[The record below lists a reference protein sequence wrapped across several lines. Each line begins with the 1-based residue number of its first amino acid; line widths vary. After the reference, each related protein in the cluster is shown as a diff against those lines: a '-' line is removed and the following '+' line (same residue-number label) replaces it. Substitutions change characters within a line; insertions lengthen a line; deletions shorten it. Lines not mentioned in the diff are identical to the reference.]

1 MSGQLTFP
9 DGFVW
14 GAATSSYQIEGAVAE
29 DGRTPT
35 IWDTFSHTPGV
46 IVGGDTGDVACD
58 HYHRLD
64 EDLDLLVHLG
74 IRSYRFSTSWTRIL
88 PDGTGKVNQKGVDFY
103 SRLVDGLLARGIA
116 PMATIYHWELPQALQ
131 DEGGWV
137 RRETADAFAELAGVV
152 GSALGD
158 RVPEF
163 LTLNEPWCSAF
174 LGYATGVHAP
184 GLSDRGAALAAAHH
198 LNLAHGKA
206 VRALR
211 AVLPSGAAVGVTHN
225 LTQAD
230 PADPRSESDVAA
242 ARHVTDISNG
252 IFTDPALRG
261 RYPDG
266 LIEATRHL
274 SDWSFVRDGDLAEI
288 CAPIDLL
295 GINYYQPAS
304 IAAPGPG
311 RDGFWPGT
319 DLAVALP
326 QRGPYTGMGWSI
338 IPDGL
343 TRLLL
348 ATHQRYP
355 EIPLVITE
363 NGCAF
368 DDAATEGRVH
378 DADRTDYLRRH
389 IAAVHDAMAA
399 GADVRGYYVWSLL
412 DNFEWAE
419 GYGARFGIVHVD
431 FETQRRTVKDSGL
444 WFRDVIAANGPPQ

>member
-35 IWDTFSHTPGV
+35 IWDTFSHTPGA
-46 IVGGDTGDVACD
+46 IAGGDTGDVACD

-64 EDLDLLVHLG
+64 EDLDLLVRLG

-88 PDGTGKVNQKGVDFY
+88 PDGTGKVNQQGIDFY
-103 SRLVDGLLARGIA
+103 SRLVDGLLARGIT
-116 PMATIYHWELPQALQ
+116 PMTTIYHWELPQSLQ
-131 DEGGWV
+131 DGGGWV
-137 RRETADAFAELAGVV
+137 RRDTADAFAELAGVL

-158 RVPEF
+158 RVPTF

-184 GLSDRGAALAAAHH
+184 GLTDRGAALAAAHH

-211 AVLPSGAAVGVTHN
+211 AVLPSGTWVGATHN
-225 LTQAD
+225 LIQAD
-230 PADPRSESDVAA
+230 PADPLSEADVAA

-274 SDWSFVRDGDLAEI
+274 SDWSFVRDGDLAAI

-304 IAAPGPG
+304 IAAPGPD

-326 QRGPYTGMGWSI
+326 QRGPYTGMGWSV

-348 ATHQRYP
+348 ATHQKYP
-355 EIPLVITE
+355 EIPLMITE

-368 DDAATEGRVH
+368 DDAVSAGRVH
-378 DADRTDYLRRH
+378 DPDRTDYLH
-389 IAAVHDAMAA
+389 QHLVAVHDAISA
-399 GADVRGYYVWSLL
+399 GVDVRGYYVWSLL

-419 GYGARFGIVHVD
+419 GYSARFGIVHVD
-431 FETQRRTVKDSGL
+431 FDSQRRTVKDSGR
-444 WFRDVIAANGPPQ
+444 WFRDVIAANGVPR